1 MTKEIIC
8 TGCPMGCRMTAEGTE
23 TEVTSLAGF
32 SCPRGE
38 KYGRQEFLDPQ
49 RTLTSTVLAEGTDR
63 LVPVRSDRP
72 LSHALLGEAMEVIR
86 HTRVKLPVAL
96 YDVIIPDICG
106 SGASIVATA
115 ETV

>member
-1 MTKEIIC
+1 MKKEIIC
-8 TGCPMGCRMTAEGTE
+8 TACPMGCTMTAEGTE
-23 TEVTSLAGF
+23 TEVVSITGYT
-32 SCPRGE
+32 CPRGE
-38 KYGRQEFLDPQ
+38 KYGRQEYLDPQ
-49 RTLTSTVLAEGTDR
+49 RILTTTVLAEGTEK

-72 LSHALLGEAMEVIR
+72 MSRALLGEAMEIIR
-86 HTRVKLPVAL
+86 RTRVKLPVAL